1 MGTLIADDWG
11 CDHVPG
17 HTDSIRHFL
26 FEELIVN
33 YYIILGVLHRGN
45 YAYLPSS
52 NGRTMCKQSLEFYAL
67 IIHIERSKRRFP
79 YITQNR
85 MLLVSNIG
93 NYTFM

>member
-33 YYIILGVLHRGN
+33 YYSRCTYSTVGIVL
-45 YAYLPSS
+45 
-52 NGRTMCKQSLEFYAL
+52 
-67 IIHIERSKRRFP
+67 IFP
-79 YITQNR
+79 AATEGQCVNKVWNFT
-85 MLLVSNIG
+85 L
-93 NYTFM
+93 